1 VSCFNLYRPPEIKL
15 GDSDAVG
22 PWLEHLEKIYPEDCV
37 HIALWLAHR
46 VQRPEEKI
54 NHALVLGGAQGI
66 GKDTIL
72 EPVKHAVG
80 PWNFKEASPTQVMGR
95 FKGFLKAVILRVN
108 EARDL
113 GEFDR
118 YTFYDH
124 MKPYTA
130 APPDVLRVDEKN
142 LREHSVLNCCGVIIT
157 TNHKTDGIYLPTDD
171 RRHYVAWSD
180 HVKEDFSIEYWN
192 KIFALRE
199 EAVITQSKIAF
210 PAFNATIQAIAS
222 DAGSAAGSNAVVA
235 GFDEL
240 WAYTSERSRRLWD
253 EMTPPPTRQ
262 IAFRLTVTYAG
273 YEGESTLLEELYRRG
288 LQQPQLGEDL
298 YGGDGLLMFWSHK
311 PVAPWQDEDWLISMR
326 RERASAY
333 ARQVLNEFASSSSQF
348 VDLNKWDR
356 CVDQSLGHLS
366 ADLFLPVFV
375 GVDASYKHDSTA
387 IAAVAFDTGRQ
398 VVRLVTHRVFQPTST
413 EPLDFELTIEA
424 YLLDLNRR
432 FQVKEILYDPWQMQ
446 SVAQRLLKQN
456 LPIEEFPQSSPNLT
470 AASQNLFDLIESQGL
485 VLYPDEA
492 MRLSISRAIAIE
504 TPRGWRIG
512 KDKGSHKIDVVVAL
526 AQACYAAVR
535 AQRAPFFD
543 TSYRWVDGT
552 PIGGQPEE
560 AARKQ
565 QEREDADEFH
575 HARLVSYLAANGA
588 FGFGPP
594 WGVI

>member
-1 VSCFNLYRPPEIKL
+1 MSPRFTSTPRPIRRPPPDRNRPLNTLDAWRKDPIAWIEFVLINPETGQPFELLPAERQFLSHAFQRKPNGKLLYTEWLYSCPKKSGKTTFEALIEIT
-15 GDSDAVG
+15 AVLLFG
-22 PWLEHLEKIYPEDCV
+22 GSYPEAYVVANDLEQARSRV
-37 HIALWLAHR
+37 FELACR
-46 VQRPEEKI
+46 II
-54 NHALVLGGAQGI
+54 N
-66 GKDTIL
+66 
-72 EPVKHAVG
+72 
-80 PWNFKEASPTQVMGR
+80 ASP
-95 FKGFLKAVILRVN
+95 
-108 EARDL
+108 
-113 GEFDR
+113 
-118 YTFYDH
+118 
-124 MKPYTA
+124 
-130 APPDVLRVDEKN
+130 
-142 LREHSVLNCCGVIIT
+142 
-157 TNHKTDGIYLPTDD
+157 
-171 RRHYVAWSD
+171 
-180 HVKEDFSIEYWN
+180 
-192 KIFALRE
+192 ALRD
-199 EAVITQSKIAF
+199 EAVITQSRIAF

-253 EMTPPPTRQ
+253 EMIPPPTRK

-288 LQQPQLGEDL
+288 LQQPQIGDDL

-311 PVAPWQDEDWLISMR
+311 PIAPWQDADWLLSMR

-375 GVDASYKHDSTA
+375 GVDASFKHDSTA
-387 IAAVAFDTGRQ
+387 IVAVAFDSGRQ
-398 VVRLVTHRVFQPTST
+398 VVRLITHRVFQPTSD

-424 YLLDLNRR
+424 YLLELNRR
-432 FQVKEILYDPWQMQ
+432 FQVKQILYDPWQMQ

-470 AASQNLFDLIESQGL
+470 AASQNFFDLIESQGL

-492 MRLSISRAIAIE
+492 MRLAISRAIAIE

-512 KDKGSHKIDVVVAL
+512 KDRGSNKIDVVVAL

-535 AQRAPFFD
+535 AQREPYYD

-552 PIGGQPEE
+552 PIGGQPQPEQE
-560 AARKQ
+560 AARQ
-565 QEREDADEFH
+565 AQEREDADEFH
-575 HARLVSYLAANGA
+575 HARLTSYLASHGA
-588 FGFGPP
+588 FGWPP
-594 WGVI
+594 GII